1 MLLPELNLFYVV
13 VQTVILRVLMH
24 CEGCAN
30 AVKRAC
36 ARIPGMETIDALDS
50 VMDIFLNQPCMSG
63 LDHIVAILS
72 WLMALPETQA
82 LLILIK
88 A

>member
-1 MLLPELNLFYVV
+1 
-13 VQTVILRVLMH
+13 
-24 CEGCAN
+24 
-30 AVKRAC
+30 
-36 ARIPGMETIDALDS
+36 METIDALDS

>member
-1 MLLPELNLFYVV
+1 
-13 VQTVILRVLMH
+13 
-24 CEGCAN
+24 
-30 AVKRAC
+30 
-36 ARIPGMETIDALDS
+36 METIDALDS

-88 A
+88 AWALTWAIMQALDSLVD